1 MDVNNAISLITG
13 VFGIAGTVGGVVTWL
28 VARNNAKIADSITK
42 ALTPL
47 SYEMKELNSHLKA
60 INVEHKEFKEILD
73 EHGDCI
79 HDHDKR
85 ITVLEKIG
93 GMEK

>member
-1 MDVNNAISLITG
+1 MDAGNVISLITG

-28 VARNNAKIADSITK
+28 AARNNAKIADSITK

-60 INVEHKEFKEILD
+60 NNVEHKEFKEILD
-73 EHGDCI
+73 EHGECI

-85 ITVLEKIG
+85 ISILETIGGLEK
-93 GMEK
+93 